1 MRRAYQLFVL
11 LLIMFAVLSAGCLS
25 QQKSAMQTKT
35 SGISGGEYFVE
46 DNVALKS
53 ELESSYDAGFSK
65 DSDEAGETTV
75 IRKVITTGDLAIEVN
90 DASAAVDEIISI
102 TQAAGGFVS
111 SSSVYDNYYGES
123 TGKAGYVTVRI
134 PQSGFSSVMDEIEAI
149 GAVTSK
155 SISGRDVTEEFVDLS
170 ARLGNL
176 ERQELRLLDILNMT
190 TTVDEVLDVER
201 ELGRIRGEIESL
213 TGG

>member
-1 MRRAYQLFVL
+1 
-11 LLIMFAVLSAGCLS
+11 
-25 QQKSAMQTKT
+25 
-35 SGISGGEYFVE
+35 
-46 DNVALKS
+46 
-53 ELESSYDAGFSK
+53 
-65 DSDEAGETTV
+65 
-75 IRKVITTGDLAIEVN
+75 
-90 DASAAVDEIISI
+90 
-102 TQAAGGFVS
+102 
-111 SSSVYDNYYGES
+111 
-123 TGKAGYVTVRI
+123 
-134 PQSGFSSVMDEIEAI
+134 MDEIEAI

>member
-1 MRRAYQLFVL
+1 
-11 LLIMFAVLSAGCLS
+11 
-25 QQKSAMQTKT
+25 
-35 SGISGGEYFVE
+35 
-46 DNVALKS
+46 
-53 ELESSYDAGFSK
+53 
-65 DSDEAGETTV
+65 
-75 IRKVITTGDLAIEVN
+75 
-90 DASAAVDEIISI
+90 
-102 TQAAGGFVS
+102 
-111 SSSVYDNYYGES
+111 
-123 TGKAGYVTVRI
+123 
-134 PQSGFSSVMDEIEAI
+134 MDDIEAI

-213 TGG
+213 TGGWIIWTTGLIFQRSMCVWASQGLLHIHGVCGMHCLIRLMVLYLLSMDWSCWSGMFFRYWYSWLWAAVSLYLSGIGFVGEHGCNLSE